1 MSHLYRRNHAYYWAT
16 QFVRELYNAGV
27 KHAVISPG
35 SRSTPLTLAMASHP
49 GIEKHVVLDERS
61 AAFLA
66 LGMGKATGIPAALVC
81 TSGTAAANYYPAII
95 EARQSGVPLLIL
107 TADRPPNLRNIG
119 ANQAIDQIK
128 MFGSYPVFFHEAGEP
143 IFDKNDFERL
153 KIVADQ
159 AVAFSVDKKGPAHI
173 NFPFR
178 KPLEPDTY
186 LVDEMH
192 LENKNISQRL
202 SPKTRHYSN
211 HTFTLP
217 REIRDH
223 IHLSD
228 HPLIIAG
235 PENPCD
241 VQASKI
247 IELSKKIGAPVL
259 GEPGSQLAAGN
270 NDNSPVI
277 CGYDSFLRNDIV
289 RSRLQPDLILRFG
302 NQPLTKS
309 LEIFL
314 QQYAEVNHIYFSQRD
329 DWQDA
334 TYSTSHHVKWDGH
347 SNFDIDPVNTYS
359 KGWITE
365 WKNYAQIFI
374 ELREKTLKSRSPL
387 RDADV
392 LFNLTR
398 EIPDNY
404 NIFLS
409 NSFPVRDFA
418 LLNGNSGNNHPV
430 FVNRGASGIDGI
442 ISSAIGAT
450 ISSKQSGVLFIGDLA
465 FLHDTNALLSA
476 QDINDNQSFV
486 VVILNNN
493 GGNIFRMLPIAEH
506 EQSYESYFETPQKA
520 KFKNI
525 AEAYQID
532 YHYVNKI
539 SNLTDRFNAM
549 IRQSGFHILECAT
562 DSEASMVTRKT
573 LWNYKYS

>member
-1 MSHLYRRNHAYYWAT
+1 MSHRYRRNRAYFWAT
-16 QFVRELYNAGV
+16 QFVRELFNAGV
-27 KHAVISPG
+27 KHAVLSPG

-61 AAFLA
+61 AAFIA
-66 LGMGKATGIPAALVC
+66 LGIGKATGIPAAMVC

-95 EARQSGVPLLIL
+95 EARQSGVPLIIL

-128 MFGSYPVFFHEAGEP
+128 MFGAYPVFFHEMGEP
-143 IFDKNDFERL
+143 VFDKDDLDRL

-159 AVAFSVDKKGPAHI
+159 AVAFSVDKCGPAHI

-178 KPLEPDTY
+178 KPLEPDPY
-186 LVDEMH
+186 MVDEMH
-192 LENKNISQRL
+192 LENKNMSQRL
-202 SPKTRHYSN
+202 SPRTRHYSN
-211 HTFTLP
+211 HTFALP
-217 REIRDH
+217 REIRDL

-228 HPLIIAG
+228 RPLIIAG
-235 PENPCD
+235 PGNPVD
-241 VQASKI
+241 IQTANI
-247 IELSKKIGAPVL
+247 IEFSEKIGAPVL
-259 GEPGSQLAAGN
+259 GEPGSQLTAGN
-270 NDNSPVI
+270 NDFSPVI
-277 CGYDSFLRNDIV
+277 CGYDSFLRNDVV
-289 RSRLQPDLILRFG
+289 RSRLHPDLILRFG

-309 LEIFL
+309 LEIYL
-314 QQYAEVNHIYFSQRD
+314 QQYAEVKHIHFTHRD

-347 SNFDIDPVNTYS
+347 SSFDIELMVNYS
-359 KGWITE
+359 EDWISE
-365 WKNYAQIFI
+365 WKKYAYMFV
-374 ELREKTLKSRSPL
+374 ELREETLASKSSL

-398 EIPDNY
+398 EIPGAY

-418 LLNGNSGNNHPV
+418 LLNGNSGNSHSV
-430 FVNRGASGIDGI
+430 FVNRGTSGIDGI

-450 ISSKQSGVLFIGDLA
+450 IASKQSGVLFIGDLA

-476 QDINDNQSFV
+476 REISDNRTLV
-486 VVILNNN
+486 VVVLNNN

-506 EQSYESYFETPQKA
+506 EQTYESYFETPQQA
-520 KFKNI
+520 KIKKI

-539 SNLTDRFNAM
+539 GNLTTQFNAM
-549 IRQSGFHILECAT
+549 IRQPGFHILECAT
-562 DSEASMVTRKT
+562 DSDASMETRKT
-573 LWNYKYS
+573 LWNYRYS